1 MVTIDS
7 STLQNLLLD
16 NHLVKEVYA
25 VVYTVNPE
33 TQVESQYRV
42 NASSILGYGVRYDSM
57 PTNHI
62 GMGNAIPSSGYIK
75 FLESD
80 ISFAA
85 SEVDR
90 FKIYETT
97 TGTGVGQQITVGLG
111 TFYPDNYSFDDNVLT
126 FEGYDFLSFLD
137 RDYSESELLDGDQMA
152 AHTPKNWLK
161 RAFVA
166 CGFPENKLSFTC
178 ENEDAAYTFEELTG
192 TIMPQQAF
200 DTFRT
205 FAACIAGA
213 CGCNLIAGRTE
224 GEAVLVSVGGTEDT
238 TYRFPDAYV
247 PISKLF
253 SKGIA
258 FTSIKFKNYSSI
270 ATGTK
275 TDIYNITG
283 SYPDG
288 TKEKRYKFGKNPLID
303 PVAMWDEVNNRRGY
317 LRARNRIIAQLE
329 SRLFTRFIYEI
340 TSVPVFDIGDR
351 IVVEAGTKNLL
362 ITSWSYDG
370 GSVTLSLGDPT
381 SGSSV
386 STSGGGGLGTITVN
400 GKISAALESAEESGG
415 EVTDVSVV
423 KDSESYL
430 YNALLSQTATD
441 GTVLDKISTKWLHAD
456 RKADIRRHIKTGV
469 PTEDGY
475 YRYTIKVALDYMTS
489 ATFLGQTALLYS
501 SQLYVCAKDTS
512 GSAYMRIGLKGTA
525 TIEFTSEYPNIF
537 TVSGFDATYTTTSPS
552 NYGYVPSLENI
563 ANPMLELNR
572 VIGFNDIDILV
583 ADIAT
588 DAGVYNGIRLYRPK
602 TMTVAERVYAI
613 TAEIKKL
620 NVEFVTLDKEIPP
633 WCSEGFL
640 YDQYGDAY
648 KHAWVETSEYNVPSI
663 DFGMCEI
670 DESNTSV
677 NTALDTITIR
687 FDVSEDYRS
696 GDTYIKFL
704 RDIWESSG
712 IQTGIQVTMR
722 VGFDNIGAA
731 STQVPLTNAEIAD
744 GIILEGDEYVWAS
757 SEDSSYTAYGYLHNE
772 TISYPYKRLSIPS
785 YDYNFYGSLI
795 NLAKDQNIN
804 LKMIE
809 VSGTKKNTNVTHD
822 IDEWVSIDEDLGDKP
837 TVSGYGNLSLSS
849 YEVNQS
855 KLVISD
861 TYDSELGG
869 YEIDVNSSDDEM
881 YELYLDLLDL
891 GSTTEDVEPAHYL
904 ESGVGNT
911 YDESY
916 EVIDIIGSGND
927 LTGTENLGK
936 ELTIIGSGNIA
947 LNFENYDDG
956 IEGIFLGNFGTGFLI
971 TLSGRLVYYEK
982 YHVKDLSGATYTISI
997 NGYELTLT
1005 NESDETSITVTI
1017 PSYTLTR
1024 TEGEYTVTLTDS
1036 YNTAQEISIEPIWAD
1051 ADDLTNSIDEIF
1063 GETVLSTEDG
1073 EYYFV
1078 TEDSTY
1084 KIQV

>member
-16 NHLVKEVYA
+16 NHLVKDVYA

-126 FEGYDFLSFLD
+126 FEGYDFISFLD

-166 CGFPENKLSFTC
+166 CGFPENKLTFTC

-192 TIMPQQAF
+192 TIMPQQSF
-200 DTFRT
+200 DTFRS
-205 FAACIAGA
+205 FAACVAGA

-238 TYRFPDAYV
+238 TYRFPDSYV

-270 ATGTK
+270 ATGIK

-386 STSGGGGLGTITVN
+386 STSGGSGLGSVTVN
-400 GKISAALESAEESGG
+400 GKIAAALESIEDSNLDDTN
-415 EVTDVSVV
+415 VI
-423 KDSESYL
+423 KDDDSYL
-430 YNALLSQTATD
+430 YNTLISQSATD
-441 GTVLDKISTKWLHAD
+441 GTLLEIISSKWLHAD
-456 RKADIRRHIKTGV
+456 YKGDILIDRAKPHKNQNDKYVYTFRMAINKLATTGLWVSGNEIILDETVDYGNSTIDIQRHIQF
-469 PTEDGY
+469 DGY
-475 YRYTIKVALDYMTS
+475 VDIEV
-489 ATFLGQTALLYS
+489 
-501 SQLYVCAKDTS
+501 VCD
-512 GSAYMRIGLKGTA
+512 
-525 TIEFTSEYPNIF
+525 YPNIF
-537 TVSGFDATYTTTSPS
+537 TVQEAVLKPNSYQNELFSRIGWYEMQTFSAGSGITAFKPTFRTTDTEEGGIGLYVPVSDTQSRKLTTTEYTSIIKNIHLEIVSDDGGVFEFYESEVDDTDNPTQHRWKLVETAECKKLKFEDCFEITSTSVTNLSRVTVGISVLESRQSGDNLLRIHSDTYTYVSSASIGFNLSMFAPVPLVANSATVTSTAETTDGEYDYTTIVDTPHLKYQFKNQEVNLYGNLPNLVKSQVLEATATRTTTTSTRIS
-552 NYGYVPSLENI
+552 
-563 ANPMLELNR
+563 
-572 VIGFNDIDILV
+572 
-583 ADIAT
+583 
-588 DAGVYNGIRLYRPK
+588 
-602 TMTVAERVYAI
+602 
-613 TAEIKKL
+613 
-620 NVEFVTLDKEIPP
+620 
-633 WCSEGFL
+633 
-640 YDQYGDAY
+640 
-648 KHAWVETSEYNVPSI
+648 
-663 DFGMCEI
+663 
-670 DESNTSV
+670 
-677 NTALDTITIR
+677 
-687 FDVSEDYRS
+687 
-696 GDTYIKFL
+696 
-704 RDIWESSG
+704 
-712 IQTGIQVTMR
+712 TGT
-722 VGFDNIGAA
+722 
-731 STQVPLTNAEIAD
+731 T
-744 GIILEGDEYVWAS
+744 
-757 SEDSSYTAYGYLHNE
+757 
-772 TISYPYKRLSIPS
+772 
-785 YDYNFYGSLI
+785 
-795 NLAKDQNIN
+795 
-804 LKMIE
+804 
-809 VSGTKKNTNVTHD
+809 
-822 IDEWVSIDEDLGDKP
+822 WVSIDTDIGGQP
-837 TVSGYGNLSLSS
+837 RSGTRSTTTLLTDATNTIH
-849 YEVNQS
+849 
-855 KLVISD
+855 KLVMTQDTDDTSLYNIDTANSD
-861 TYDSELGG
+861 E
-869 YEIDVNSSDDEM
+869 EM
-881 YELYLDLLDL
+881 YELYTALLAVGSENYTDEYSLHYFESGSANEYNDTYIYLDVIGSFNDLTYTTEYYNGKLILVGYGNLMESFTGELVEGVFIGNGGTGLYVDIAGESLTLYKQYKEYQLESVTYTIDFDDGVLTLTGSDGKSSSVILPEDTNTTYELTASSTTLYLTGSDGSTSTVTLPEDNDTTYDISYADDVLTLTGSDGSISSVTIESGTDITWADDDDITDSINEIFGTVLL
-891 GSTTEDVEPAHYL
+891 TTED
-904 ESGVGNT
+904 SN
-911 YDESY
+911 
-916 EVIDIIGSGND
+916 
-927 LTGTENLGK
+927 
-936 ELTIIGSGNIA
+936 TII
-947 LNFENYDDG
+947 
-956 IEGIFLGNFGTGFLI
+956 
-971 TLSGRLVYYEK
+971 
-982 YHVKDLSGATYTISI
+982 
-997 NGYELTLT
+997 
-1005 NESDETSITVTI
+1005 
-1017 PSYTLTR
+1017 
-1024 TEGEYTVTLTDS
+1024 
-1036 YNTAQEISIEPIWAD
+1036 
-1051 ADDLTNSIDEIF
+1051 
-1063 GETVLSTEDG
+1063 TEDNYPIG
-1073 EYYFV
+1073 V
-1078 TEDSTY
+1078 
-1084 KIQV
+1084 